1 MGGSRYRSGSLLVPG
16 GRSTGMCSYACFWTR
31 PACGAGHATPP
42 TKNWPLP
49 IATDGCRSSRI
60 AAVRLP
66 PGTIGSERLESVGQG
81 LILDLRRG
89 VGPDGLAGAQL
100 HVDGHPRWSAPA
112 PTGRQR
118 PCRRHGH
125 RSPQSRR
132 LRTGLAGAR
141 APFEGRT
148 RASTRCGCFGSS
160 RRGYAHEAFAGLE
173 PHQQTESFRPRP
185 QFKPVSGSA
194 SQPTTSATSLL
205 QNANNNITI
214 NNCN

>member
-1 MGGSRYRSGSLLVPG
+1 MQHPRR
-16 GRSTGMCSYACFWTR
+16 
-31 PACGAGHATPP
+31 
-42 TKNWPLP
+42 KNWPLP

-60 AAVRLP
+60 AAARLP

-89 VGPDGLAGAQL
+89 VWPDGLAGAQL
-100 HVDGHPRWSAPA
+100 HVDGHPRWPAPA

-141 APFEGRT
+141 APCEGRT
-148 RASTRCGCFGSS
+148 RASTRCGCFGS
-160 RRGYAHEAFAGLE
+160 RRPGIRAR
-173 PHQQTESFRPRP
+173 SVCRPR
-185 QFKPVSGSA
+185 
-194 SQPTTSATSLL
+194 TTSANGELPTTP
-205 QNANNNITI
+205 TI
-214 NNCN
+214 QARQRFRFAAHNLSDIVAAENK